1 MKSVRKGRAITQAR
15 TRGTTRNLNESIDSD
30 SIASIC
36 SDALMFARTAPIP
49 EPTRPA
55 SSSPATNGPI
65 STKKDTACTAGIIAV
80 APNITRVLLVWRVMT
95 APRAKPD
102 TTMRASDL
110 FLTSAS

>member
-36 SDALMFARTAPIP
+36 SEALMFARTAPIP

-55 SSSPATNGPI
+55 SSSPATNGPNFDEEGYCLHGRYHRRGAKHHQGG
-65 STKKDTACTAGIIAV
+65 SCVESHDGSQGEAG
-80 APNITRVLLVWRVMT
+80 
-95 APRAKPD
+95 
-102 TTMRASDL
+102 
-110 FLTSAS
+110 